1 MPLDRLTLK
10 RRFRRLLGSSVE
22 FDLAPYMAR
31 LARIDR
37 LATEVAATDDA
48 GLTAWARRLRTR
60 VGEGASLDLV
70 LDELFALVREAS
82 ERVLGTRPFDEQIV
96 GGLAMHQ
103 GKIAEMQT
111 GEGKTLAAVA
121 PVALDALA
129 GHGAHVL
136 TFNDYLARRDAAWM
150 GPVYRMLGLT
160 VGHVQEGMP
169 PAERKAAYGC
179 DVTYVTAR
187 EAGFDLLRDGLC
199 LSPAG
204 LVHRPFRFAL
214 VDEAD
219 SILVDEARIPLVIAG
234 HVDESGI
241 GLRQVAAVA
250 RQLTPETDFTSDEH
264 RRNVFLTDRGVDRV
278 EHLFDRGGLYD
289 PENLHLLMAL
299 QNALHAECLLDR
311 DVDYIVRGGKVELVD
326 DFTGRVA
333 DRRRWPDGLQAA
345 IECKE
350 GLEIQREGQILGSI
364 TVQHFL
370 RSYPRLCGMT
380 ATAQPAAEE
389 LKDFYGLDVVVIPT
403 HTPCL
408 RRDDEDVIFADRAAK
423 RQVLVTEI
431 ARVHHTGRPIL
442 VGTASV
448 VESEQLAAALQEA
461 GVECRIL
468 NAKHDE
474 AEAEVVAEAG
484 SLGAVTIS
492 TNMAG
497 RGTDIKLGGRDG
509 RGHAAV
515 VARGGLYVIGT
526 NRHESLRVD
535 QQLRGR
541 SGRQGD
547 PGSSRFFVSVEDPIV
562 ARYGIRS
569 LMTVPGLTT
578 SDEPTTNPVLRRE
591 IRRAQRIIEGENL
604 DIRRRLGDYSE
615 VVETQRRWIQAW
627 RREILRAEPPLT
639 LLAERSPTRYA
650 RARAV
655 AGDDILRRVEQR
667 VTLLALDRQWS
678 NHLAQMRWNRDRLP
692 LIGLVG
698 KNPLAEFFREA
709 GDEFDRLA
717 SRVEDQAVR
726 TFEQIEVTAD
736 GVDWEQEGLLGP
748 SSTWTYLVNDEQLLG
763 NNVLRDLSHRPG
775 AAAWAV
781 ITLGPLLFL
790 WGLRE
795 RWMRRRKRAAR
806 DTP

>member
-10 RRFRRLLGSSVE
+10 RRFRRLVGSSVE

-48 GLTAWARRLRTR
+48 GLTAWACKLKTR
-60 VGEGASLDLV
+60 VGEGAALDLV

-96 GGLAMHQ
+96 GGLAMNQ

-160 VGHVQEGMP
+160 VGHVQESMP

-199 LSPAG
+199 LTPTG

-219 SILVDEARIPLVIAG
+219 SILIDEARIPLVIAG

-264 RRNVFLTDRGVDRV
+264 GRNVFLTDRGVDRV
-278 EHLFDRGGLYD
+278 EQVLDRGGLYD
-289 PENLHLLMAL
+289 PDNLHLLIAL

-364 TVQHFL
+364 TVQYFL
-370 RSYPRLCGMT
+370 RNYPRLCGMT

-389 LKDFYGLDVVVIPT
+389 LKELYGLDVVVVPS

-408 RRDDEDVIFADRAAK
+408 RRDDDDVIFANRAAK
-423 RQVLVTEI
+423 RQALVTEI
-431 ARVHHTGRPIL
+431 ARVQRTGRPIL

-461 GVECRIL
+461 GVACRIL

-509 RGHAAV
+509 RGRAAV
-515 VARGGLYVIGT
+515 VERGGLYVIGT

-562 ARYGIRS
+562 ARYGIRR
-569 LMTVPGLTT
+569 LLTVPGLST

-604 DIRRRLGDYSE
+604 DIRRRLRDYSQ
-615 VVETQRRWIQAW
+615 VVETQRQWIQAW
-627 RREILRAEPPLT
+627 RREILRAEPPLA
-639 LLAERSPTRYA
+639 LLAERSPARYA
-650 RARAV
+650 QARAV

-678 NHLAQMRWNRDRLP
+678 NHLAQMRWKRDRLP
-692 LIGLVG
+692 LIGLAG
-698 KNPLAEFFREA
+698 KDPLAEFFREA
-709 GDEFDRLA
+709 GDEFDRLP

-736 GVDWEQEGLLGP
+736 GVDWEQDGLLGP
-748 SSTWTYLVNDEQLLG
+748 SSTWTYLVNDDQFLG

-781 ITLGPLLFL
+781 LTLGPLLFL

-795 RWMRRRKRAAR
+795 RWMRRRKRMAR

>member
-10 RRFRRLLGSSVE
+10 RRFRRILGSSVE

-37 LATEVAATDDA
+37 LATEVTATDDA
-48 GLTAWARRLRTR
+48 GLTARARRLKTR

-96 GGLAMHQ
+96 GGLAIDQ

-121 PVALDALA
+121 PVALNALA

-150 GPVYRMLGLT
+150 GPVYRMLGLA

-199 LSPAG
+199 LSQAG

-219 SILVDEARIPLVIAG
+219 SILIDEARIPLVIAG

-278 EHLFDRGGLYD
+278 EHVLDRGGLYD
-289 PENLHLLMAL
+289 PENLHLLIAL
-299 QNALHAECLLDR
+299 RNALHAECLLDR
-311 DVDYIVRGGKVELVD
+311 DIDYIVRGGKVELVD

-389 LKDFYGLDVVVIPT
+389 LKELYGLDVVVIPT

-408 RRDDEDVIFADRAAK
+408 RRDDEDAIFGNRAAK
-423 RQVLVTEI
+423 RQALVTEV
-431 ARVHHTGRPIL
+431 ARVQRTGRPIL

-509 RGHAAV
+509 RGRAAV
-515 VARGGLYVIGT
+515 AARGGLYVIGT

-547 PGSSRFFVSVEDPIV
+547 PGSSRFFVSVEDPII
-562 ARYGIRS
+562 ARYGIRR
-569 LMTVPGLTT
+569 LLAVPGLSTG
-578 SDEPTTNPVLRRE
+578 DEPTTNPVLRRE

-604 DIRRRLGDYSE
+604 DIRRRLRDYSE
-615 VVETQRRWIQAW
+615 VVETQRQWIQAW
-627 RREILRAEPPLT
+627 RHEILRAEPRLA
-639 LLAERSPTRYA
+639 LLAERSPARYA
-650 RARAV
+650 QARAV
-655 AGDDILRRVEQR
+655 AGDDMLRRVEQR

-692 LIGLVG
+692 LIGLAG
-698 KNPLAEFFREA
+698 KDPLAEFFREA
-709 GDEFDRLA
+709 GDEFDRLP

-736 GVDWEQEGLLGP
+736 GVDWEQDGLLGP
-748 SSTWTYLVNDEQLLG
+748 SSTWTYLVNDDQFLG

-781 ITLGPLLFL
+781 VTLGPLLFL

-806 DTP
+806 DRP

>member
-1 MPLDRLTLK
+1 MPLDGLTLK
-10 RRFRRLLGSSVE
+10 RRFRRFLGSSVE

-48 GLTAWARRLRTR
+48 GLTAWARRLKTR
-60 VGEGASLDLV
+60 VGEGVSLDQV

-121 PVALDALA
+121 PVALNALP
-129 GHGAHVL
+129 GHGVHVL

-150 GPVYRMLGLT
+150 GPVYRMLCLT
-160 VGHVQEGMP
+160 VGCVQEGMP
-169 PAERKAAYGC
+169 PAGRRAAYGC

-204 LVHRPFRFAL
+204 LVHRPFQSAL

-219 SILVDEARIPLVIAG
+219 SILIDEARIPLVIAG

-241 GLRQVAAVA
+241 GLRQVAGVA
-250 RQLTPETDFTSDEH
+250 RRLTPETDFTTDEH

-278 EHLFDRGGLYD
+278 EHVFDRGSLYD
-289 PENLHLLMAL
+289 PENLHLLIAL

-350 GLEIQREGQILGSI
+350 GLEIQREGRILGSI

-370 RSYPRLCGMT
+370 RNYPRLCGMT

-389 LKDFYGLDVVVIPT
+389 LKEFYGLDVVVIPT

-408 RRDDEDVIFADRAAK
+408 RRDDEDVIFANRATKQQA
-423 RQVLVTEI
+423 LVTEI
-431 ARVHHTGRPIL
+431 ARVQQTGRPIL

-448 VESEQLAAALQEA
+448 VESEQLAAALEEA

-497 RGTDIKLGGRDG
+497 RGTDIRLGGRDG
-509 RGHAAV
+509 REHAAV

-547 PGSSRFFVSVEDPIV
+547 PGSSRFFVSVEDPII
-562 ARYGIRS
+562 ARYGIRR
-569 LMTVPGLTT
+569 LMTVPGLST

-604 DIRRRLGDYSE
+604 DIRRRLWDYSE
-615 VVETQRRWIQAW
+615 VVETQRQWIQAW
-627 RREILRAEPPLT
+627 RHEILRAEPPLT

-650 RARAV
+650 QARTV

-667 VTLLALDRQWS
+667 VMLLALDRHWS
-678 NHLAQMRWNRDRLP
+678 NHLAQMRWNRDRLA

-709 GDEFDRLA
+709 GDEFGRLP

-736 GVDWEQEGLLGP
+736 GVDWDQVGLLGP
-748 SSTWTYLVNDEQLLG
+748 SSTWTYLVNDQFLG

-775 AAAWAV
+775 VAAWAV

-795 RWMRRRKRAAR
+795 RWMRRRKRAAL

>member
-22 FDLAPYMAR
+22 FDLAPYRTR
-31 LARIDR
+31 LARIDG
-37 LATEVAATDDA
+37 LAAEVAATDDA
-48 GLTAWARRLRTR
+48 GLTAWARRLKTR
-60 VGEGASLDLV
+60 VDEGVSLDQV

-96 GGLAMHQ
+96 GGLAMNQ
-103 GKIAEMQT
+103 GRIAEMQT

-121 PVALDALA
+121 PVSLNALA
-129 GHGAHVL
+129 GRGAHVL

-150 GPVYRMLGLT
+150 GPIYRMLCLT
-160 VGHVQEGMP
+160 VGHVQEGMS

-204 LVHRPFRFAL
+204 VVHRPFQFAL

-219 SILVDEARIPLVIAG
+219 SILIDEARIPLVIAG
-234 HVDESGI
+234 HVDESSM

-278 EHLFDRGGLYD
+278 ERVFDRGSLYD
-289 PENLHLLMAL
+289 PENLHLLIAL

-370 RSYPRLCGMT
+370 RNYPRLCGMT

-389 LKDFYGLDVVVIPT
+389 LKEFYGLDVVVIPT
-403 HTPCL
+403 HTPCR
-408 RRDDEDVIFADRAAK
+408 RRDDEDVIFASRAAK
-423 RQVLVTEI
+423 RQALVTEI
-431 ARVHHTGRPIL
+431 ARVHHAGRPIL

-448 VESEQLAAALQEA
+448 VESEHLAAALQEA

-509 RGHAAV
+509 RDHAAV

-526 NRHESLRVD
+526 TRHESLRVD

-547 PGSSRFFVSVEDPIV
+547 PGSSRFFVSVEDPMV

-569 LMTVPGLTT
+569 LMTVPGRSTR
-578 SDEPTTNPVLRRE
+578 DEPTTNPLLRRE

-604 DIRRRLGDYSE
+604 DIRRRLRNYSE
-615 VVETQRRWIQAW
+615 VVETQRRWIEAW
-627 RREILRAEPPLT
+627 RREILRAEPPLA

-650 RARAV
+650 QARTV
-655 AGDDILRRVEQR
+655 AGDDVLRRVEQR

-678 NHLAQMRWNRDRLP
+678 NHLARMRWKRDRLP

-709 GDEFDRLA
+709 GDEFDRLP
-717 SRVEDQAVR
+717 SRVEDQAVG

-736 GVDWEQEGLLGP
+736 GVDWEQDGLLGP